1 MVKQIGKYLLCM
13 LFSFFLAGAA
23 VAGAVDPQE
32 IQTNIDAAKAKQQ
45 QAHAIAE
52 YVRSFGEADTHPAIQ
67 FAQEKWSEQR
77 ALLDELY
84 QQYQEAVEQEDLER
98 ERQAQLEALQ
108 KEQEALQRERGT
120 YIGKFRISHYCP
132 CVACNGG
139 YGKTAVGS
147 MLSPWYT
154 LAVDPSVIPLN
165 SMVYIDGYGTFQAQ
179 DTGGAIHGNRIDVC
193 VSNHAEAMRLGVVYR
208 DVYIK

>member
-1 MVKQIGKYLLCM
+1 MVKQIGQIGKYLLCM
-13 LFSFFLAGAA
+13 LFSFFLTGAA

-52 YVRSFGEADTHPAIQ
+52 YVRSFGEDDTHPAIQ

-77 ALLDELY
+77 AVLDELY
-84 QQYQEAVEQEDLER
+84 QQYQEAVEQEALEQQR
-98 ERQAQLEALQ
+98 
-108 KEQEALQRERGT
+108 KEQEAQMEALRQERGT

-139 YGKTAVGS
+139 YGRTAVGS
-147 MLSPWYT
+147 LLAPWYT
-154 LAVDPSVIPLN
+154 LAVDPSIIPLN
-165 SMVYIDGYGTFQAQ
+165 STVYIDGYGTFQAQ